1 MDSMLKS
8 KLPDDPH
15 DILVV
20 APDAVRV
27 APADQE
33 ASDPMRDMMRDT
45 ALEPPQKAA
54 RPALE
59 PYTGPPDFSAGAA
72 VPPVDTTFRPTAVNN
87 GRRSIGGQVL
97 RAASALVLTACIGG
111 AAVAWQHHGDAT
123 QQLIAEWAPL
133 FARSTSKPSEKPPS
147 PQPILAAA
155 QVEAASASPPQPAPQ
170 PQTATEAAAP
180 AAAAASPEQQAP
192 SIETMARDLANAG
205 QEIEQLKAS
214 IEQLKAS
221 QQQLVAM
228 VSEKPAAPAAVR
240 PKKPVQPAQPASPP
254 RPVAALAPARRPMP
268 PLPPPSYPPR
278 QAMSAPP
285 IPSAPAPYVPRHT
298 EQLAPTTAETLD
310 DPELTAVPRPPMP
323 LR

>member
-15 DILVV
+15 DILMV
-20 APDAVRV
+20 APEAVRV
-27 APADQE
+27 APEE
-33 ASDPMRDMMRDT
+33 ASDPIRDMMRDT
-45 ALEPPQKAA
+45 PSERQIHA
-54 RPALE
+54 
-59 PYTGPPDFSAGAA
+59 GSDFTAGA
-72 VPPVDTTFRPTAVNN
+72 VPPVDTTFRPTALNN

-111 AAVAWQHHGDAT
+111 AAVAWQHHGDAA
-123 QQLIAEWAPL
+123 QRLIAEWAPL
-133 FARSTSKPSEKPPS
+133 FARSTSQPSEKPLS
-147 PQPILAAA
+147 PQPTLAAA
-155 QVEAASASPPQPAPQ
+155 QVDAASALPPQPAPQ
-170 PQTATEAAAP
+170 AQAATEAAAP
-180 AAAAASPEQQAP
+180 AAVAPPEQPAP

-228 VSEKPAAPAAVR
+228 VSEKPAAPAVR
-240 PKKPVQPAQPASPP
+240 PKKPVQAAQPASPP
-254 RPVAALAPARRPMP
+254 RPVAALAPARRPMS

-285 IPSAPAPYVPRHT
+285 LPPAPAPYVPRRT
-298 EQLAPTTAETLD
+298 EQLPPTTAETLD

-323 LR
+323 MR

>member
-1 MDSMLKS
+1 MDSMLKP

-15 DILVV
+15 DILMV
-20 APDAVRV
+20 APDAIRV
-27 APADQE
+27 APGDQE
-33 ASDPMRDMMRDT
+33 PSDPIRDMMRR
-45 ALEPPQKAA
+45 APSEPPQAAA

-72 VPPVDTTFRPTAVNN
+72 VPPVDTAFRATAVNDGRGSM
-87 GRRSIGGQVL
+87 GRRAL
-97 RAASALVLTACIGG
+97 RAFTALLLTACIGG
-111 AAVAWQHHGDAT
+111 AAVAWQHHGDAA

-133 FARSTSKPSEKPPS
+133 FARSTSPPS
-147 PQPILAAA
+147 QKTGLPAQPTLAAA
-155 QVEAASASPPQPAPQ
+155 QVDTANASAPQPAPQ
-170 PQTATEAAAP
+170 PQAATEAAAP
-180 AAAAASPEQQAP
+180 VAAAPPDQAP

-205 QEIEQLKAS
+205 QEIEALKAS

-228 VSEKPAAPAAVR
+228 VSDKAAAPAMR
-240 PKKPVQPAQPASPP
+240 PKKPVQPAQSAPPP

-268 PLPPPSYPPR
+268 PLPPPSLPPR

-285 IPSAPAPYVPRHT
+285 LPSAPAPYVPR
-298 EQLAPTTAETLD
+298 QAAPLSPTTAETLD
-310 DPELTAVPRPPMP
+310 DPELVSVPRPPMP